1 MKTSFDK
8 FMASTA
14 VQEVSNVELGA
25 VKVEL
30 ASIESL
36 KSMTS
41 LIEKALS
48 LAVKLSSDGVEQSK
62 GINKI
67 TTDVRSIL
75 LDVDKR
81 SALALDEYN
90 SIRKA
95 VKELG
100 INMPPE
106 IDKLYTEMFTNRE
119 GQTGKIVTNM
129 NNIKDVINNKLR

>member
-1 MKTSFDK
+1 MKNSFHK
-8 FMASTA
+8 FMASSA
-14 VQEVSNVELGA
+14 VQSVELST
-25 VKVEL
+25 VKVDL

-36 KSMTS
+36 KSMTN

-62 GINKI
+62 SINKI
-67 TTDVRSIL
+67 TNDVRSIL
-75 LDVDKR
+75 SDVDKR

-90 SIRKA
+90 SIRKSI
-95 VKELG
+95 KELG

-106 IDKLYTEMFTNRE
+106 IDKLYTEMFTNRDA
-119 GQTGKIVTNM
+119 QTGKIVTNM

>member
-1 MKTSFDK
+1 
-8 FMASTA
+8 MASNA
-14 VQEVSNVELGA
+14 VKESTNVELGA
-25 VKVEL
+25 VKVDL

-36 KSMTS
+36 KSMAM

-48 LAVKLSSDGVEQSK
+48 LAVKLSSDGVEKSK

-75 LDVDKR
+75 SDVDKR
-81 SALALDEYN
+81 GALILDEYN
-90 SIRKA
+90 SIRKS
-95 VKELG
+95 VKDLG

-106 IDKLYTEMFTNRE
+106 IDKLYTDMYTNRE

>member
-1 MKTSFDK
+1 MKLQGIKMEF
-8 FMASTA
+8 
-14 VQEVSNVELGA
+14 
-25 VKVEL
+25 

-36 KSMTS
+36 KSMAM

-48 LAVKLSSDGVEQSK
+48 LAVKLSSDGVEKSK

-75 LDVDKR
+75 SDVDKR
-81 SALALDEYN
+81 GALILDEYN
-90 SIRKA
+90 SIRKSI
-95 VKELG
+95 KDLG

-106 IDKLYTEMFTNRE
+106 IDKLYTDMYTNRE

>member
-1 MKTSFDK
+1 
-8 FMASTA
+8 MASSA
-14 VQEVSNVELGA
+14 VNQVELA
-25 VKVEL
+25 NVKIDL

-36 KSMTS
+36 KSMAM

-75 LDVDKR
+75 SDVDKR
-81 SALALDEYN
+81 GALILDEYN
-90 SIRKA
+90 SIRKS
-95 VKELG
+95 VKDLG

-106 IDKLYTEMFTNRE
+106 IDKLFTDMYTNRE